1 MKVKKLYKV
10 SSSWLSPEMLSG
22 AEPLEYYGNMPEDFI
37 IASSP
42 EDAIKK
48 ATELCLADSDGK
60 AKLEASGFVV
70 YSESWGIRG
79 AVGGFKAAEIE
90 PKDSYVYESYTS
102 WQDNEYVTT
111 TKIYDTAKL
120 VPGWTGC
127 HWDDPALVVSES
139 IEGTDMSP
147 LMRQIIHYLHAEAAE
162 EEL

>member
-1 MKVKKLYKV
+1 MGKKLYKI

-22 AEPLEYYGNMPEDFI
+22 AEPLEYYGNMPEEFVF
-37 IASSP
+37 APSP

-48 ATELCLADSDGK
+48 AVELRLADSDGK

-70 YSESWGIRG
+70 YRESWGIRG
-79 AVGGFKAAEIE
+79 AVGGFKATEI
-90 PKDSYVYESYTS
+90 PKCFCVYDSYTE
-102 WQDNEYVTT
+102 WHGNEYVTT
-111 TKIYDTAKL
+111 TKIFAPSKR
-120 VPGWTGC
+120 VPGWRGC

-162 EEL
+162 EE